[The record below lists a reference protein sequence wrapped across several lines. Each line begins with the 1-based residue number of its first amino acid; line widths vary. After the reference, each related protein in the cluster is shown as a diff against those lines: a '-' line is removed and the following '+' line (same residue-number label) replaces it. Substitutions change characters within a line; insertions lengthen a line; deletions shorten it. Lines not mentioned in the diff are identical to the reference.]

1 MKTFF
6 KKMIWLSLASLT
18 LNLSLPAAL
27 AEPAPAQLSQLQN
40 YLNGI
45 KTLKANFTQ
54 TNPDRTLTNG
64 IMFIKRLAN
73 SMGKLRLQYAPPSQD
88 LIVADGEVLRHVD
101 GQSQEVNEYSI
112 ENTPA
117 SFLLRP
123 NIDFSDDLEV
133 KKMETIGDKIN
144 LTLRRSGDNSVTLTL
159 VFVTSPMLRLQEWS
173 LIDAQSNKTHV
184 VLDHVQIGTPI
195 DDKLFK
201 L

>member
-6 KKMIWLSLASLT
+6 NKRIWLSLAALAFC
-18 LNLSLPAAL
+18 LSLPPACAA
-27 AEPAPAQLSQLQN
+27 PAPAQLNQLQK

-45 KTLKANFTQ
+45 KTLQANFTQ
-54 TNPDRTLTNG
+54 INPDRTISSGT
-64 IMFIKRLAN
+64 MFIKRLRS
-73 SMGKLRLQYAPPSQD
+73 SMGKLRLQYNPPSRD
-88 LIVADGEVLRHVD
+88 LIVADGEVLRHID
-101 GQSQEVNEYSI
+101 GQSQEVNEYSVD
-112 ENTPA
+112 NTPA

-133 KKMETIGDKIN
+133 KKMETIDDKIN
-144 LTLRRSGDNSVTLTL
+144 LTLMRSGDNSVTLTL

-184 VLDHVQIGTPI
+184 VLDNVQIGTPL

-201 L
+201 S